1 MDPYE
6 LIELYGL
13 TETAHDLP
21 IPDDETLAERSV
33 REAFE
38 ALFAPLLGTGLEL
51 EIEPIA
57 HGLATVLHRR
67 RDQTDED
74 MQRRIDT
81 LQARLRSFDGSEVSD
96 VEITTLQRGAERLRD
111 IRDGLAVMAEAA
123 ARCYE
128 MQIGKVYLPPP
139 GGTGRTHG
147 YPQVTGAMIEARA
160 WLTAHERQEAT
171 RYVLEGIPVAVAGDP
186 SWADDTTLFDVLDR
200 VQDRFR
206 KSHGSPIILYHKGYS
221 QGVDVLAAEWAR
233 RRKVAQVTF
242 QPNFRAFNKA
252 ALFKA
257 NDQMFETPKAL
268 GGVVIFGNNGVALNL
283 AQKAAARGI
292 TVMHVREPRTKT

>member
-21 IPDDETLAERSV
+21 IPDDVTLAERSV

-38 ALFAPLLGTGLEL
+38 ALFAPLIGTGLEL

-67 RDQTDED
+67 RDHTEED

-81 LQARLRSFDGSEVSD
+81 LQARLRTFDGSEVAD

-128 MQIGKVYLPPP
+128 TQTGKVFLPPP

-160 WLTAHERQEAT
+160 WLTAHERQEAD
-171 RYVLEGIPVAVAGDP
+171 RFVLEGIPVAVAGDP
-186 SWADDTTLFDVLDR
+186 NWADRATVYEVLDR
-200 VQDRFR
+200 VMERFR
-206 KSHGSPIILYHKGYS
+206 DTHASPIILYHKAHK
-221 QGVDVLAAEWAR
+221 QGVDVMAAEWAR
-233 RRKVAQVTF
+233 LRKVPQVTF

-252 ALFKA
+252 APFKA
-257 NDQMFETPKAL
+257 NDQMFDTPKKL
-268 GGVVIFGNNGVALNL
+268 GGVVIFGNNGIALNL
-283 AQKAAARGI
+283 AQKAEKRGI
-292 TVMHVREPRTKT
+292 KVKHVREPKAKT

>member
-1 MDPYE
+1 
-6 LIELYGL
+6 
-13 TETAHDLP
+13 
-21 IPDDETLAERSV
+21 
-33 REAFE
+33 
-38 ALFAPLLGTGLEL
+38 
-51 EIEPIA
+51 
-57 HGLATVLHRR
+57 
-67 RDQTDED
+67 
-74 MQRRIDT
+74 
-81 LQARLRSFDGSEVSD
+81 
-96 VEITTLQRGAERLRD
+96 
-111 IRDGLAVMAEAA
+111 
-123 ARCYE
+123 
-128 MQIGKVYLPPP
+128 
-139 GGTGRTHG
+139 
-147 YPQVTGAMIEARA
+147 MIEARA

-186 SWADDTTLFDVLDR
+186 SWTDDTTLFDVLDR

-257 NDQMFETPKAL
+257 NDQMFDTPKAL